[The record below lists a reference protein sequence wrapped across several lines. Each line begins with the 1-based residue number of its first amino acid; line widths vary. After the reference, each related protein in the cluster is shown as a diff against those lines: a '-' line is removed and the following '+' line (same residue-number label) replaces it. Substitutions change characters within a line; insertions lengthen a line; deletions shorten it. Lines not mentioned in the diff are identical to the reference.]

1 VRERER
7 EMERDRDGEGDDG
20 VMRCVML
27 TLICKRSGID
37 VNAAGSDGRTA
48 LHWSVDRTKFAVVKV
63 THQRAPQRERR
74 EKK

>member
-1 VRERER
+1 
-7 EMERDRDGEGDDG
+7 
-20 VMRCVML
+20 ML

-74 EKK
+74 EKKIIFF